1 MLSDRDY
8 MKSSR
13 PAVNKTDPM
22 KILFGIIVINALMY
36 IIVPKPQISEGL
48 VWIPKAYKE
57 LVLSWPG
64 LKDGNFGQ
72 LVSSM
77 FMHADFWHLGF
88 NMYGLYLFGSLFVRS
103 VGTKH
108 FLWLYMISGVFGNML
123 WLMAN
128 YHSQGFLLGASGALF
143 GVMLAAAMF
152 GPNNQFL
159 ILFFPQPIK
168 AKTLVMVY
176 AAFEIFS
183 EFGKFGGNIAHLAH
197 LGGFIGAYIYIKIAL
212 KRHIAWDPFSFLW
225 SRGTPKPSSRPRAG
239 TDYKTHNDN
248 LKNVD
253 AILDK
258 LSRFGANS
266 LTDDE
271 RDVLKQAREKYKK
284 H

>member
-64 LKDGNFGQ
+64 LKDGNFWQ

-128 YHSQGFLLGASGALF
+128 YHSQGFLLGQWRIIRSNVG
-143 GVMLAAAMF
+143 GSNVR
-152 GPNNQFL
+152 
-159 ILFFPQPIK
+159 PQQS
-168 AKTLVMVY
+168 
-176 AAFEIFS
+176 IFDS
-183 EFGKFGGNIAHLAH
+183 V
-197 LGGFIGAYIYIKIAL
+197 
-212 KRHIAWDPFSFLW
+212 FSTTYQ
-225 SRGTPKPSSRPRAG
+225 SKNPSNG
-239 TDYKTHNDN
+239 
-248 LKNVD
+248 LCC
-253 AILDK
+253 
-258 LSRFGANS
+258 F
-266 LTDDE
+266 
-271 RDVLKQAREKYKK
+271 
-284 H
+284 